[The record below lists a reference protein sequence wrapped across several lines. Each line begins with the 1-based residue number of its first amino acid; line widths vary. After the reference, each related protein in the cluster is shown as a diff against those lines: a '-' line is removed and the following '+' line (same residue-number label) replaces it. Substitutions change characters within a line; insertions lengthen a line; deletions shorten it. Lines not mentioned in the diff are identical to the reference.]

1 MRAAKIIRIGCAVIF
16 LGGLA
21 GIIASSIAGNN
32 EGFVLTFGS
41 ITAIA
46 ALILIAVSA
55 VTNRTKIDVFTD
67 ADAEKLESQIVSLVE
82 QGADETAVRALVR
95 EALNIGNH

>member
-1 MRAAKIIRIGCAVIF
+1 MKVARRIRVACATIF
-16 LGGLA
+16 LSGLA

-41 ITAIA
+41 ITAMA

-55 VTNRTKIDVFTD
+55 VTNRDQIDVFEE
-67 ADAEKLESQIVSLVE
+67 ADAERLESQILSLVE
-82 QGADETAVRALVR
+82 RGADETSVRALVR
-95 EALNIGNH
+95 EALNIGRH